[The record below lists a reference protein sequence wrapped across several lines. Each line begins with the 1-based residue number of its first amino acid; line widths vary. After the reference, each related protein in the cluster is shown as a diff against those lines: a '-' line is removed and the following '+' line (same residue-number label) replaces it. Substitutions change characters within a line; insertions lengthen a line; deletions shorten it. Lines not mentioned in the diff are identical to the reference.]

1 MDDLMIRT
9 AIARKL
15 EKADP
20 ELAAIV
26 DHFAGE
32 EVPGEAGAALPERTR
47 YLAILAALLGCQG
60 IEAFRAVAAEALD
73 AEDGVSPVELKEVVY
88 QAVDYL
94 GVGRVLPFVAASNE
108 VLAERGVELPLE
120 GQGTVT
126 PETRLEAGNACQIEI
141 FGEGMRA
148 SWEQGPQERRHI
160 NRWLAA
166 NCFGDYYTR
175 AGLTLAER
183 EMVTFCYLIAQ
194 GGCEPQ
200 ATAHAGGSLSMGNDK
215 AFLYAVVSQCLPYIG
230 YPRSLNALACIDKA
244 TEEAVSGTAR

>member
-60 IEAFRAVAAEALD
+60 IEAFRAVAGEALD

-94 GVGRVLPFVAASNE
+94 GVGRAPPFVAASNE

-126 PETRLEAGNACQIEI
+126 PETRLDGGQRLPGRDFRRGPARVL
-141 FGEGMRA
+141 GEGPAGASAHQPMARGQLLRRLLHARRPHPRRA
-148 SWEQGPQERRHI
+148 RDGRPS
-160 NRWLAA
+160 
-166 NCFGDYYTR
+166 
-175 AGLTLAER
+175 
-183 EMVTFCYLIAQ
+183 
-194 GGCEPQ
+194 
-200 ATAHAGGSLSMGNDK
+200 AT
-215 AFLYAVVSQCLPYIG
+215 
-230 YPRSLNALACIDKA
+230 
-244 TEEAVSGTAR
+244 